1 MKLSARGCALALAG
15 VAAPLWLAPPALA
28 ASTPL
33 PGSSGGYFYAAGV
46 PDTETNAG
54 KPPNVTAAA
63 DGVSPGNLGV
73 AGRGG
78 REEKVSFLGFDLG
91 DLAEG
96 TTVTKAILSVPLV
109 KPDPPRDVF
118 LNANVSQVRAC
129 AAGDQGFGGE
139 DGESLTIAPDRL
151 CDDFAAPATASA
163 DGSRYEF
170 DITELAAEWVTGA
183 NDGVALTRSMEA
195 SNFQVVFRP
204 AEDAVLTLET
214 EVEEVVEEVTNTGA
228 DLGAIDMPTGGAS
241 TDSGSDAGFGGEG
254 TTDLAGGFDS
264 GSVDTGAV
272 LDPGTDLGVGIADA
286 PAVDAPEEA
295 VVDLVEQE
303 APAVADDPQVA
314 ITTIAAGGGEAPLN
328 PTAAFWLTGLGLAGV
343 LALLG
348 LILGD
353 PTVPS
358 RTLAGSQSRL
368 DRALQEGRRGL
379 SGGDRT
385 GRPVTG

>member
-15 VAAPLWLAPPALA
+15 VAAPLWLAPPAFA
-28 ASTPL
+28 AATPL

-54 KPPNVTAAA
+54 KPPNLTAMA

-91 DLAEG
+91 GLPEG
-96 TTVTKAILSVPLV
+96 TTITKAVLSVPLV

-118 LNANVSQVRAC
+118 LNANVGQVRAC

-139 DGESLTIAPDRL
+139 DGESLTVAPDRL
-151 CDDFAAPATASA
+151 CDDFEAPATASA
-163 DGSRYEF
+163 DGGRYEF
-170 DITELAAEWVTGA
+170 DVTELATDLLEGTG
-183 NDGVALTRSMEA
+183 DGIALTRSTEA
-195 SNFQVVFRP
+195 TDFQVVFQP

-228 DLGAIDMPTGGAS
+228 DLGAIDMPTGGS
-241 TDSGSDAGFGGEG
+241 TDTGSDGGSG

-295 VVDLVEQE
+295 VVELVEQE

-314 ITTIAAGGGEAPLN
+314 INTIAAGGGEAPLN
-328 PTAAFWLTGLGLAGV
+328 PTAAFWLGGLGLAGV

-358 RTLAGSQSRL
+358 RTVAGSQSRL